1 MANSFLKG
9 SRIGA
14 FTQQSAL
21 VNPDRVLEESSKTSG
36 SGSQESHHSTVSEG
50 HSSEIS
56 NKELVDNRA
65 VHEVTHEMEDYYD
78 GHFNSYAVLTKK
90 KSSQ

>member
-21 VNPDRVLEESSKTSG
+21 VNPDGVLEESSKTSG
-36 SGSQESHHSTVSEG
+36 SGREESPHAAASDG
-50 HSSEIS
+50 HSSQSS

-65 VHEVTHEMEDYYD
+65 VHEED
-78 GHFNSYAVLTKK
+78 
-90 KSSQ
+90 